1 MQKAP
6 SLCRLSKSQA
16 KGTGQNDPR
25 YHPASRIF
33 LQRASEMRFDI
44 RALSA
49 HNACGRHRLPEN
61 RRITCGPKRAGIHPD
76 SRLRF
81 FPLTC
86 AAPVGI
92 SETHVNLGRLS
103 AGGPPSLGEANSL
116 FSRSTQFPPL
126 YITNSGKKQERNR
139 YFICTAPI
147 FDNPQ
152 EKKCKIWGYF
162 VKIRLDKQP
171 MQC

>member
-6 SLCRLSKSQA
+6 SLCRLPKSQA

-61 RRITCGPKRAGIHPD
+61 RRITCGPKRAEIHPD

-81 FPLTC
+81 FPPTC

-103 AGGPPSLGEANSL
+103 AGGLPSLTEHALLLYTLIAFLLYNVYCLDPSPAHCNLVSILAIFRQKVKSYL
-116 FSRSTQFPPL
+116 FLFQ
-126 YITNSGKKQERNR
+126 
-139 YFICTAPI
+139 
-147 FDNPQ
+147 
-152 EKKCKIWGYF
+152 
-162 VKIRLDKQP
+162 
-171 MQC
+171 